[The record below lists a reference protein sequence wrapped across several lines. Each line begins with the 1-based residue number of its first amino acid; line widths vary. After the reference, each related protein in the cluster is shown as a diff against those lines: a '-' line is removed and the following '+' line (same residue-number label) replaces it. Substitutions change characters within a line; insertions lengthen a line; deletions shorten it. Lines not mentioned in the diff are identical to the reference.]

1 MAVSCKS
8 FSFSSGT
15 GALSSTVTVSGI
27 GFKPTA
33 VIFWWSNRTVT
44 TDTQSV
50 ATEATIGV
58 GWMLN
63 DNSDGAP
70 TARRAAVGGSADAAA
85 TGDTWSRMQNDACV
99 VAMAAG
105 AVIGIL
111 DGGTFGSDGFDLVVD
126 DAFPA
131 SVRIHGIALA
141 GVDLTNFA
149 SGRSVLPTATGNTDY
164 TSAGFQPDFVLCV
177 GCRGTSENADQVHHV
192 FSIGAAVS
200 SSKRGTVMGTSFDG
214 NTTMFSDGYGL
225 SDEILAFGTPAA
237 VSPQV
242 IEARAD
248 FVSFLSNGF
257 RLNWTEV
264 PGVATSQFMWLAIK
278 GGQWDVFEGLTQTDT
293 TTDIT
298 ATHGFQPRGGMVL
311 SAQRAE
317 STADTAS
324 AHLAL
329 SVGGYDSDTSERCAF
344 ILDTDN
350 VGTSLCAQGQEHDSV
365 YGSFITATQA
375 LDGVMHVNAI
385 SATATTFRMS
395 DADASQRWFFGWA
408 VGDTPAAGRTTKN
421 TRPWELGVALG
432 MERGIGGVCS

>member
-1 MAVSCKS
+1 MAVSVKTG
-8 FSFSSGT
+8 SFSSGT
-15 GALSSTVTVSGI
+15 GAVSSTVVVSGV
-27 GFKPTA
+27 GFKPNC

-44 TDTQSV
+44 TDTQST

-70 TARRAAVGGSADAAA
+70 TARRAAVGGSADAA
-85 TGDTWSRMQNDACV
+85 TSGDTWSRMQNDACV

-111 DGGTFGSDGFDLVVD
+111 DGSVFGSDGFTLIVD

-131 SVRIHGIALA
+131 SVRIHYMALA
-141 GVDLTNFA
+141 GADLTNFA
-149 SGRSVLPTATGNTDY
+149 SGRSVLPTATGTVDY
-164 TSAGFQPDFVLCV
+164 TGPGFQPDFVLCV
-177 GCRGTSENADQVHHV
+177 GCRGTSENADQTHHV
-192 FSIGAAVS
+192 FTVGAGIS
-200 SSKRGTVMGTSFDG
+200 TTKRGTIAGVSLDG
-214 NTTMFSDGYGL
+214 NTTMFADGYGL
-225 SDEILAFGTPAA
+225 STEMMAFGTPAA
-237 VSPQV
+237 ASPQV

-248 FVSFLSNGF
+248 FSAFLSNGF
-257 RLNWTEV
+257 QLNWTEV
-264 PGVATSQFMWLAIK
+264 PGVATCQFMWLAIK
-278 GGQWDVFEGLTQTDT
+278 GGQWDVYEALTQTDT

-317 STADTAS
+317 STADANT

-329 SVGGYDSDTSERCAF
+329 SVGAYDSDTSERCAF

-365 YGSFITATQA
+365 YGSFVTATQA
-375 LDGVMHVNAI
+375 LDGIMHVNSI
-385 SATATTFRMS
+385 GATATVFRMS

-408 VGDTPAAGRTTKN
+408 VGDNAAVGGDVYT
-421 TRPWELGVALG
+421 G
-432 MERGIGGVCS
+432 RGIGRGISRGILSN